1 MIPHGVYGGQ
11 IQDRSIQGVPVEGAM
26 VITYEEVEGFYA
38 DGTRYSLRRP
48 TYDVAELGY
57 GEIGDILI
65 SPRIAPAVFGMG
77 LIEAIP
83 EDAIVEQADPD
94 DADGDGISGRPN
106 YVWSDANG
114 VEMLGRIGWKA
125 NVPTVEDQVAGA
137 FLGDIGITSPV
148 HGSDNCTPAQQE
160 CLAAPN
166 GGTPELTADRLA
178 KVVFYSSTL
187 AVPQRRD
194 LSEPEVIDGARL
206 FDELGCVACH
216 TPMFTTGSHEVAA
229 IANQTIT
236 PFSDFLLHDMGPGL
250 ADGKPD
256 GLATGSEWR
265 TAPLWGIG
273 LIEEVNGHTFL
284 LHDGRAR
291 SIEEAIL
298 WHGGEAAAAQ
308 QRFTALD
315 ADDRARVIAYVE
327 SL

>member
-1 MIPHGVYGGQ
+1 M
-11 IQDRSIQGVPVEGAM
+11 SIV
-26 VITYEEVEGFYA
+26 YEEVEGTYA

-48 TYDVAELGY
+48 TYSVTEAAY
-57 GEIGDILI
+57 GPIGDIAI
-65 SPRIAPAVFGMG
+65 SPRIAPVVFGMG

-83 EDAIVEQADPD
+83 EKAILALADSD

-106 YVWSDANG
+106 YVLSDARG
-114 VEMLGRIGWKA
+114 IEMLGRIGWKA

-137 FLGDIGITSPV
+137 FLGDIGITTPV
-148 HGSDNCTPAQQE
+148 HLDENCTVVQTE
-160 CLAAPN
+160 CQDAPN
-166 GGTPELTADRLA
+166 GGRPELTAERLA
-178 KVVFYSSTL
+178 QVVFYNSTL
-187 AVPQRRD
+187 AVPQRRN
-194 LSEPEVIDGARL
+194 LTEPEVRAGAEV
-206 FDELGCVACH
+206 FAELQCSSCH
-216 TPMFTTGSHEVAA
+216 VSTFTTGEHDIEAV
-229 IANQTIT
+229 ANQTIT

-256 GLATGSEWR
+256 GLASGSEWR

-298 WHGGEAAAAQ
+298 WHGGEAEIAKQ
-308 QRFTALD
+308 GFVELD
-315 ADDRARVIAYVE
+315 ADRRKQIIAFLE